1 MIFFLNDRG
10 LLLKGNALFTM
21 GQEGD
26 GNGAVFEINECTNS
40 QIIELVGP
48 NVRLVKHIDAVIR
61 YNGHGDTTGARGI
74 LCEDPGTTNILV
86 ENHGGKHTIDMSL
99 VPVSDNN
106 IENMYNPELNHLNNE
121 KGLTPPWGDAPSSS
135 GAIIERYKVF
145 PISI

>member
-61 YNGHGDTTGARGI
+61 YNGHGDTTG
-74 LCEDPGTTNILV
+74 
-86 ENHGGKHTIDMSL
+86 GKGYTL
-99 VPVSDNN
+99 
-106 IENMYNPELNHLNNE
+106 
-121 KGLTPPWGDAPSSS
+121 
-135 GAIIERYKVF
+135 
-145 PISI
+145 